1 MTEDVRFVRAPTP
14 VLVGALVLAVCV
26 AAFSVIAAQRDS
38 TAGPSA
44 KGLYAAKDAERAERL
59 LTRMATALL
68 AMQTEDGGFHPGEQ
82 EVGVQGVHERLA
94 STALATAALARLRD
108 VGFPLAE
115 LERELARTAGR
126 VENYADLDAAL
137 ARGLKHLRAAQTDTG
152 AIGKLA
158 LGPEQKFFQIDA
170 TSAALYAFVTI
181 GDVDSVKAARR
192 AGPALVGFVKAGLRN
207 GWSRALA
214 AMSVDRVFSAR
225 RGKSVFKREDGRVVK
240 GRQVGERDSIDF
252 RTAEAVVRNV
262 LQPAS
267 GAVDA
272 FPAKVLASIHAE
284 PPLWVTMQSD
294 MHLWWKQAWLVSRG
308 AEPQAWFAQM
318 VRTLEDEAILADGR
332 LPGGYFADTLVQT
345 ACGILAILEGW
356 A

>member
-1 MTEDVRFVRAPTP
+1 M
-14 VLVGALVLAVCV
+14 LLGALVLAVLV
-26 AAFSVIAAQRDS
+26 AAFSVIATQRDS
-38 TAGPSA
+38 TAAPGA
-44 KGLYAAKDAERAERL
+44 QGLYAAEDAGRAKRL
-59 LTRMATALL
+59 LTRMGTALL
-68 AMQTEDGGFHPGEQ
+68 AMQTSDGGFHPGEQ

-94 STALATAALARLRD
+94 STALAVAALARLRET
-108 VGFPLAE
+108 GFPLE
-115 LERELARTAGR
+115 DRERELARDAGR
-126 VENYADLDAAL
+126 AENYADLDAAL
-137 ARGLKHLRAAQTDTG
+137 ARGLKHLRAAQTDAG

-158 LGPEQKFFQIDA
+158 VGPEQKFFQIDA
-170 TSAALYAFVTI
+170 TSAALYAFVTV
-181 GDVDSVKAARR
+181 GDVDSVKAARK

-225 RGKSVFKREDGRVVK
+225 RGKSIFKREDGRVVK
-240 GRQVGERDSIDF
+240 GRQVGERDGADF
-252 RTAEAVVRNV
+252 RAAEAIVRSV

-272 FPAKVLASIHAE
+272 FPTKVLASIHAE

-308 AEPQAWFAQM
+308 ADPEPWFAEL

-332 LPGGYFADTLVQT
+332 LPGGYFADPLVQT

-356 A
+356 G